1 MLTCKSTRCR
11 GRRDKAQPNLNFDER
26 FRFALHF
33 INRRPW
39 EILAAL
45 QIRKERSRG
54 ESMSSDWALEI
65 WTSKSNTLTESD
77 ASRMTENLQKPSN
90 CFTELHQAK
99 SFFVHFTHRKFTPWH
114 QEQQIS
120 LVQPQQSSK
129 HWKGNKPLLFGHKRK
144 GTRVYKS
151 TLGKFAVLHFQVCLL
166 SG

>member
-11 GRRDKAQPNLNFDER
+11 GRRDKAQLNLNFDER

-33 INRRPW
+33 INR
-39 EILAAL
+39 EILAEL

-54 ESMSSDWALEI
+54 ESTSSDWALEI

-90 CFTELHQAK
+90 CFTKLHQAK
-99 SFFVHFTHRKFTPWH
+99 SFFVHFTHRKFSPWH
-114 QEQQIS
+114 REQQIS

-129 HWKGNKPLLFGHKRK
+129 NWKGNKHLFLFGQKREAPGFINQCK
-144 GTRVYKS
+144 EG
-151 TLGKFAVLHFQVCLL
+151 L
-166 SG
+166 